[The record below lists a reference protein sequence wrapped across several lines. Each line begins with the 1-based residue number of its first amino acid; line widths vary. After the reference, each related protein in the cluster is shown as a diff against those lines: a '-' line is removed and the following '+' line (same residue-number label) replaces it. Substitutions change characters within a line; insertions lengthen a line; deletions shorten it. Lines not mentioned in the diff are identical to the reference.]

1 MKLKP
6 LGKKLAVYQATAIAS
21 FIGLPIAFHF
31 GWAAAFCICL
41 VAFIFSGSQA
51 LSILIDANYS
61 KYGLF
66 GMRGPDTLIEY
77 EPGDKDYETEKH
89 WQKDDNEDDDNA
101 EDDEEGKAK
110 DKIEGKGKDMG
121 ADQDEGKD

>member
-89 WQKDDNEDDDNA
+89 WQNKLYTSKSMVKHTKRQPMLKVKLA
-101 EDDEEGKAK
+101 
-110 DKIEGKGKDMG
+110 
-121 ADQDEGKD
+121 